1 MFFKS
6 IDVVGFKSFA
16 TRTTFDFMP
25 GTTVVVGV
33 VGQNEVRTTHSHF
46 CKRSLCLLCLEP
58 ATGLQVIVTPPYT
71 PESATGGDDKSL
83 AHVQKVVRCTAV
95 ASKLPFLP

>member
-1 MFFKS
+1 M
-6 IDVVGFKSFA
+6 
-16 TRTTFDFMP
+16 
-25 GTTVVVGV
+25 VGV

-58 ATGLQVIVTPPYT
+58 TGLQVIVTPPYT

-95 ASKLPFLP
+95 APCPSCPDFWCRQLTGELKKLEA